1 MSNLTAVTAIQYWTF
16 EDQESGA
23 VQYWGNIVIDDSFMV
38 QFHGNSEECTY
49 SVPHGDE
56 AAWNDGEAQTAA
68 RENFSKSDLV
78 EFVESQ
84 GFENNLN
91 YVQDNGERMN

>member
-1 MSNLTAVTAIQYWTF
+1 MSKFDAVTKIQYWTF

-38 QFHGNSEECTY
+38 QFHGNSDECTY
-49 SVPHGDE
+49 SIPHGDE
-56 AAWNDGEAQTAA
+56 ACWNDGDEQTAA
-68 RENFSKSDLV
+68 FENFSKNELV

-84 GFENNLN
+84 GFENNIN
-91 YVQDNGERMN
+91 YVIENGECMN